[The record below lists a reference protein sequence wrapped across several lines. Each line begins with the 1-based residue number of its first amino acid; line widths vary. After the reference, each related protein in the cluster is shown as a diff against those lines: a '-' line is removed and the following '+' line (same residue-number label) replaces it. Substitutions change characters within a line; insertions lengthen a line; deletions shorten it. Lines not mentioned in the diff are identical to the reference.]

1 MFPFVVAKVA
11 GRPLPAC
18 SSTTGGTR
26 PSMWNEMKSTAFL
39 MHGLSSW
46 RQRPTAAVTTVLDH
60 GPVYSAGAPLASS
73 TGRDQ

>member
-1 MFPFVVAKVA
+1 
-11 GRPLPAC
+11 
-18 SSTTGGTR
+18 
-26 PSMWNEMKSTAFL
+26 MWNEMKSTAFL